1 MIILTNK
8 DVINRVT
15 SNIFKVNIFPSEKD
29 LINETEFVIRKNF
42 PDIYESMD
50 SRHHSNLFKS
60 IKTKVRTI
68 Y

>member
-8 DVINRVT
+8 GVIKRVT
-15 SNIFKVNIFPSEKD
+15 TNIFKVNIFPSEKD
-29 LINETEFVIRKNF
+29 LTAETENVIRKNF

-50 SRHHSNLFKS
+50 TRHHSNFFKRIQS
-60 IKTKVRTI
+60 KVRTI